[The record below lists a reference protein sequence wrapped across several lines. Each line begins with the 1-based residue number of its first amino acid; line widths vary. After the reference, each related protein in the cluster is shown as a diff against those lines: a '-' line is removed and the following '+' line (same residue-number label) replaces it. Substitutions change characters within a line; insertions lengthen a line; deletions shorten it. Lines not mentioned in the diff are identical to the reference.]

1 MNKKIALIPGDGI
14 GPDVVS
20 EAVKVLNKVAEIY
33 GHQFS
38 YENVIAG
45 GSAIDKFGHPL
56 PDEQLKICLNS
67 DAVLLGAVGGP
78 KWDNVE
84 PALRPEKGLLGL
96 RGGMKVFANLRPAVI
111 FPQLKSACP
120 LKDEIIKDGL
130 DILIVRELTGGIYF
144 GDRGFSE
151 DYQTA
156 WDTEKYST
164 FEIERI
170 LKIAFESAKNRRKK
184 VTVVDKANI
193 LNTSRLWRSVAE
205 KMHKDY
211 SDIELN
217 FLYIDNSPIKFPS
230 KSFNK
235 ILSVIFHFLF
245 V

>member
-111 FPQLKSACP
+111 FPQLKAACP

-144 GDRGFSE
+144 GDRGFS
-151 DYQTA
+151 
-156 WDTEKYST
+156 
-164 FEIERI
+164 
-170 LKIAFESAKNRRKK
+170 
-184 VTVVDKANI
+184 
-193 LNTSRLWRSVAE
+193 
-205 KMHKDY
+205 
-211 SDIELN
+211 
-217 FLYIDNSPIKFPS
+217 
-230 KSFNK
+230 
-235 ILSVIFHFLF
+235 
-245 V
+245 

>member
-96 RGGMKVFANLRPAVI
+96 TYRWKLFWRQRFFRRWKNCMGDRKVFNLR
-111 FPQLKSACP
+111 
-120 LKDEIIKDGL
+120 
-130 DILIVRELTGGIYF
+130 
-144 GDRGFSE
+144 
-151 DYQTA
+151 
-156 WDTEKYST
+156 
-164 FEIERI
+164 
-170 LKIAFESAKNRRKK
+170 N
-184 VTVVDKANI
+184 
-193 LNTSRLWRSVAE
+193 
-205 KMHKDY
+205 
-211 SDIELN
+211 
-217 FLYIDNSPIKFPS
+217 
-230 KSFNK
+230 
-235 ILSVIFHFLF
+235 
-245 V
+245 